1 MNIFEQPIAVQVS
14 ENGDL
19 TVSREQTAALGLREG
34 EHLLLL
40 PIQPNQFLLL
50 KIDVPDEVSVEQVG
64 QMMRQ
69 AFHQAGYTNRDQ
81 IIRLVREVK
90 QELAQDW

>member
-19 TVSREQTAALGLREG
+19 TVSREQTAALGLRKG
-34 EHLLLL
+34 ERLLLL

-50 KIDVPDEVSVEQVG
+50 KIDVPDEISPEQVG
-64 QMMRQ
+64 HIMRQ
-69 AFHQAGYTNRDQ
+69 AFQQTGYTSRDQ
-81 IIRLVREVK
+81 IIRLVRDVK
-90 QELAQDW
+90 QEMSQEW